1 MESSILPH
9 DAIVSLKALID
20 GRTQQF
26 KLPLHDF
33 APGVLTAKML
43 RLLFGIPNSSEV
55 IFERHIGNSGRYA
68 PLDLNNKSA
77 CKYLYC
83 IVSEKERL
91 CLRVTTT
98 LAKPTVPKIIS
109 SEDEENSINNEENC
123 EADHSNP
130 ATNFLQSSQ
139 DHSSLESVDQKLLLP
154 EDYEKS
160 MNISQKLLSDLQSHQ
175 KISPSSKNDRNDI
188 PVAGREISRIS
199 SQRAVT
205 AYSTTALE
213 TSVTQFSKLDNEAEG
228 PYKQNRIGVE
238 NSDMYERGDAPPNL
252 YPATTGFT
260 ISCNNCNA
268 SIPNEHYHCSNCD
281 DGDYDLCKACVDN
294 GVLCQGIDHWLIK
307 RFLKNGVI
315 VASTTETIIPKPNPL
330 KNGLESPS
338 DSHQMLQSR
347 TCNVCVRRFRNEQMI
362 NCKDC
367 PDYDIC
373 FDCFVNAEC
382 GHHPRHSFQPVVK
395 EVILS
400 PQVQALLP
408 PGRNTLHEAICDGCH
423 ALIRGVRHKCLE
435 CPDWDYCSTCIK
447 NASISHK
454 SHRFVTIY
462 EPGDISAPTRL
473 NSEVSVHDDVYC
485 DGPLC
490 GKFSSFIIGDRYK
503 CTICN
508 NTDFCAS
515 CEASYLNSHNNTHPL
530 IKIKSPVRN
539 VSVKTICDTQHQQTL
554 PLMCDGPTV
563 EARRF
568 NSSVRSPTLSTTSQ
582 IFTVLDLQP
591 SQTAERQGVTH
602 EKTGRPHD
610 EVLELEDLDEVEFEQ
625 KATNQ
630 NYYLSTQKK
639 LEARFVRQVIRDGTT
654 MKANAT
660 FEQTWLLRN
669 TGNNI
674 WPAGC
679 RVVFVAG
686 TNMCAPVPEYP
697 TGVPGQFSAVN
708 GNICNFQ
715 VVPGQTAGFSVQM
728 KAPNFAGNFTS
739 FWHLI
744 TLDGTKFGVT
754 LWHNII
760 VEEPEPTDQKI
771 FDSTMELRRNQII
784 FPIIENSAINTQQR
798 SNANSKYSETV
809 SGYHTDVGT
818 DAQSNEEPSTD
829 DENEYEFVNNSDD
842 DF

>member
-1 MESSILPH
+1 MESYIAPH
-9 DAIVSLKALID
+9 DATVSLKVLID

-33 APGVLTAKML
+33 APEALTTKML

-55 IFERHIGNSGRYA
+55 IFERHLGNPGRYA

-83 IVSEKERL
+83 IAREKERL

-98 LAKPTVPKIIS
+98 LAKSNIPRTITN
-109 SEDEENSINNEENC
+109 EDEEKSINNEKNC

-130 ATNFLQSSQ
+130 GTDFSQSSH
-139 DHSSLESVDQKLLLP
+139 DHSSLESVDQKVLSP

-160 MNISQKLLSDLQSHQ
+160 MNTSQKLHSDVQLHQ
-175 KISPSSKNDRNDI
+175 KISLSSQNDRNDFSA
-188 PVAGREISRIS
+188 AGREISRIP

-205 AYSTTALE
+205 AYNTSALE
-213 TSVTQFSKLDNEAEG
+213 TNGTQCSKLDNEPEG
-228 PYKQNRIGVE
+228 TYKQNRIGVK
-238 NSDMYERGDAPPNL
+238 NFDMYEKSGAPPNL
-252 YPATTGFT
+252 HPATTGIT
-260 ISCNNCNA
+260 ICCNSCNA

-307 RFLKNGVI
+307 RFLRNGAI
-315 VASTTETIIPKPNPL
+315 VASTTETIIPKPDPL
-330 KNGLESPS
+330 RQGLESLY
-338 DSHQMLQSR
+338 DSHKMVDSR
-347 TCNVCVRRFRNEQMI
+347 TCNVCVRGFKNEQMV

-373 FDCFVNAEC
+373 IDCFVNAEC
-382 GHHPRHSFQPVVK
+382 GHNPRHSFQSVVK

-408 PGRNTLHEAICDGCH
+408 PGRNTLHEAICDGCRTH
-423 ALIRGVRHKCLE
+423 IRGVRHKCLE
-435 CPDWDYCSTCIK
+435 CPDWDYCSTCIE

-454 SHRFVTIY
+454 LHRFVTIY
-462 EPGDISAPTRL
+462 GPDDISAPTSL

-515 CEASYLNSHNNTHPL
+515 CEASHLNHHNNTHPL
-530 IKIKSPVRN
+530 IKLKTPVRN
-539 VSVKTICDTQHQQTL
+539 VSVKTVCDTQHQQNL
-554 PLMCDGPTV
+554 PITCDGPIV
-563 EARRF
+563 ETRRF
-568 NSSVRSPTLSTTSQ
+568 NSSNRRPTLSTTSQ
-582 IFTVLDLQP
+582 IYTVLDFQP
-591 SQTAERQGVTH
+591 SETAKIQAVTYKKSGH
-602 EKTGRPHD
+602 LHN
-610 EVLELEDLDEVEFEQ
+610 EVLKLDDLDEVESEQ
-625 KATNQ
+625 KSILQ
-630 NYYLSTQKK
+630 NYDLSTQKK
-639 LEARFVRQVIRDGTT
+639 LEAHFVRQVIRDGIT

-669 TGNNI
+669 IGNNI

-679 RVVFVAG
+679 KVVFIAG
-686 TNMCAPVPEYP
+686 TNMCALDPEYP
-697 TGVPGQFSAVN
+697 TGVPGQFSAVS
-708 GNICNFQ
+708 GSICNYQ
-715 VVPGQTAGFSVQM
+715 VDPGQTAGFSVQM
-728 KAPNFAGNFTS
+728 KAPDFEGNFTS

-744 TLDGTKFGVT
+744 APDGTKFGVT

-760 VEEPEPTDQKI
+760 VEESEPIGQKL
-771 FDSTMELRRNQII
+771 FDSSMELRRNQII
-784 FPIIENSAINTQQR
+784 FPIIESSAINTQQR
-798 SNANSKYSETV
+798 LSANSKYSETV
-809 SGYHTDVGT
+809 SDYHTDVGT
-818 DAQSNEEPSTD
+818 DAQSNEEASTD
-829 DENEYEFVNNSDD
+829 DENEYEFVNNSID